1 VDIFLGQPLLP
12 APIATG
18 DANTEDTKESKSL
31 KEWTTSLKIAI
42 GEGTS

>member
-1 VDIFLGQPLLP
+1 MDIFLGQPLLP

-18 DANTEDTKESKSL
+18 GANSEETKKSKTL
-31 KEWTTSLKIAI
+31 KERKTSLKIAI